1 MEGEPKKAGWKI
13 WLYLTPV
20 YVILAIP
27 LILWMKKINSSD
39 VDLSKDEYNAFNAE
53 SGNVKTRSAEDYNP
67 GLTDSGYNVR
77 YRSDGETGE
86 ELGVGGSIGSSG
98 QKGSGPGY
106 SGGQAPGAGGQG
118 SGQAGDGR
126 STGGQGGNYS
136 LPPNEAQVKAQTGM
150 GYQKG
155 YLTTAVSKVLGSPAA
170 VKALLNNKYIV
181 NGFMSRATV
190 KAATG
195 SPEGLA
201 NFLKGPG
208 PSNFIN
214 NPVVKAALNNPA
226 IVSAVASSGL
236 IGAMMDTPA
245 AKALMN
251 DPDKLADIVN
261 SNPQLMQ
268 LAMQNPQTLTML
280 MGNKDV
286 SGLIG
291 RFDTSKVKTTP
302 F

>member
-1 MEGEPKKAGWKI
+1 MEGEQKKAGWKI
-13 WLYLTPV
+13 WLYMTPV
-20 YVILAIP
+20 YVIIAIP
-27 LILWMKKINSSD
+27 LILWMKKVNSSD
-39 VDLSKDEYNAFNAE
+39 MDLSKDEYNAFNAE
-53 SGNVKTRSAEDYNP
+53 SGNIKKSQTEGYNP
-67 GLTDSGYNVR
+67 GLTDSGYSVR
-77 YRSDGETGE
+77 YRGDGKDGE
-86 ELGVGGSIGSSG
+86 ELGVGGSITSSG
-98 QKGSGPGY
+98 QKDGRPAS
-106 SGGQAPGAGGQG
+106 SGGQAAGNEKKYAQSGGRQDSGGQ
-118 SGQAGDGR
+118 
-126 STGGQGGNYS
+126 TGNYS
-136 LPPNEAQVKAQTGM
+136 LPPDEAKVKAQTGM

-155 YLTTAVSKVLGSPAA
+155 YLTTAVSKVMGSPAA

-201 NFLKGPG
+201 NYLKGPG
-208 PSNFIN
+208 PADFLN

-251 DPDKLADIVN
+251 DPDKLADIIN

-268 LAMQNPQTLTML
+268 MAMQNPQTLTML

-286 SGLIG
+286 SGVVG

>member
-1 MEGEPKKAGWKI
+1 MEGEQKKAGWRI
-13 WLYLTPV
+13 WIYLTPV

-39 VDLSKDEYNAFNAE
+39 VDLSKEEYNAFNAE
-53 SGNVKTRSAEDYNP
+53 SGNIKKRSADGYNP
-67 GLTDSGYNVR
+67 TLSDSGYSVR
-77 YRSDGETGE
+77 YRSDGEEGE
-86 ELGVGGSIGSSG
+86 ELGVGGSISAAT
-98 QKGSGPGY
+98 QKEARPAD
-106 SGGQAPGAGGQG
+106 SGGQAQQR
-118 SGQAGDGR
+118 QAGAR
-126 STGGQGGNYS
+126 QGGARGGDYADQQ
-136 LPPNEAQVKAQTGM
+136 PDAVKVQAQKGM

-155 YLTTAVSKVLGSPAA
+155 YLTTAVSKVMGSPAA

-181 NGFMSRATV
+181 DGFMSRPTV

-208 PSNFIN
+208 PGNFIN

-226 IVSAVASSGL
+226 VVSAVASSGL
-236 IGAMMDTPA
+236 IGAMIDTPA

-251 DPDKLADIVN
+251 NPDLLGDVIN

-268 LAMQNPQTLTML
+268 LAMQNPQALTML

-286 SGLIG
+286 SGLMG
-291 RFDTSKVKTTP
+291 KFDTSKVKTTP